1 MLDYSFHRL
10 SSCFT
15 AGDKTQDGKMEKAK
29 AKARKSTE
37 SEGQKRTTENPTQE
51 KTAES
56 GRNGTKQVKKKTVLC
71 RVESKLSLV
80 PASLGYFI
88 RPAAR

>member
-29 AKARKSTE
+29 ARKSTE
-37 SEGQKRTTENPTQE
+37 SEGQKRT
-51 KTAES
+51 
-56 GRNGTKQVKKKTVLC
+56 
-71 RVESKLSLV
+71 
-80 PASLGYFI
+80 
-88 RPAAR
+88 